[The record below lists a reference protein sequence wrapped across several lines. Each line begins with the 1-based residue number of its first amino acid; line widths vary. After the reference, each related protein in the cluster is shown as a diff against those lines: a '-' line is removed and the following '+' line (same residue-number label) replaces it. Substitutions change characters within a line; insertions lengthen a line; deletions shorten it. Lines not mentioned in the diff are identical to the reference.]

1 MVAALLVAVAL
12 PLALVEPPLL
22 ARQQAVG
29 ACGTPAR
36 SAFAPADVLGRRA
49 VLSAAAATAL
59 SAFPAASFAESTL
72 VTRQQ
77 AYTRYVPRIERGRD
91 FWGGKLKRDIAS
103 GDWASIA
110 KELEPIGKKDKGG
123 AIKKFLGPMGL
134 WASSFSSKT
143 ISDKTT
149 AMLAAIDELNEAV
162 ETLEIAAN
170 GKEKDAGIFG
180 FFGAQKTMDDKSRS
194 ALALAAY
201 KKGKNA
207 FNKYIEIGNDGLGI
221 NFTALDTID

>member
-1 MVAALLVAVAL
+1 VTALLVAL

-22 ARQQAVG
+22 SRQQSAVS
-29 ACGTPAR
+29 ATSARAASTP
-36 SAFAPADVLGRRA
+36 DVLGRRA

-59 SAFPAASFAESTL
+59 AAFPAAAPAESTL

-91 FWGGKLKRDIAS
+91 FWAGKLKRDITS
-103 GDWASIA
+103 GDWAA
-110 KELEPIGKKDKGG
+110 VNKELEEVGKKDKGG
-123 AIKKFLGPMGL
+123 AIKKVLGPMGL

-143 ISDKTT
+143 ITEKTT

-162 ETLEIAAN
+162 ATLEIAAN
-170 GKEKDAGIFG
+170 GKEKDTGIFG
-180 FFGAQKTMDDKSRS
+180 FFGAKKSMDDNSRK

-201 KKGKNA
+201 KKGTRA
-207 FNKYIEIGNDGLGI
+207 FNKYIEIGNDGLGL
-221 NFTALDTID
+221 NFAPLDTID